1 MGHWLHYW
9 RGGQSIRYIQSQ
21 HRGVTGSLGVQSRAG
36 ALRRLLT
43 HRSMVPNSQWGSL
56 VKGISMPWNLA
67 IFVAMAAD
75 NTGSRSSCVF
85 SGRLCTQEPIRV
97 VKGLGQVG
105 EGWGKGGG
113 VESGLG
119 ENSLPGVRDVKAD
132 TGKGLGGKGSA
143 SGRSGPGSYWDVLFQ
158 PALWKDSVELGPQ
171 RPLCKYGEHH
181 TFKDQGVHSLKED
194 GQ

>member
-21 HRGVTGSLGVQSRAG
+21 PRGVTGSLGVQSCAG

-105 EGWGKGGG
+105 EGWGNGGG

-132 TGKGLGGKGSA
+132 TGKGVGG
-143 SGRSGPGSYWDVLFQ
+143 GRKCFG
-158 PALWKDSVELGPQ
+158 
-171 RPLCKYGEHH
+171 
-181 TFKDQGVHSLKED
+181 
-194 GQ
+194 